1 MKYRRWLESNPA
13 DSHEDFKL
21 ERSED
26 RTFRE
31 AQEVLYEHKPQILFL
46 CETKMTKQQM
56 RKKSNELHFPNCFTV
71 SRAGMGGG
79 LGMLW
84 SSEVTVEIK
93 SYSLHQ
99 VDAVVHSENGSYWR
113 CTGIFGHPESAQNS
127 TYGSY

>member
-1 MKYRRWLESNPA
+1 MSMKYRRWLESNPA

-79 LGMLW
+79 LAMLW
-84 SSEVTVEIK
+84 SSEVTAEIK

-113 CTGIFGHPESAQNS
+113 CTGIYGHPESAQK
-127 TYGSY
+127 